1 MHGILILWHMLINI
15 SDLSDLPPAISV
27 TAQSVFRTFK
37 AFPKGSY
44 PGGFQL
50 QTQHLLDAVS
60 GFTAP
65 VAQDCLHQITCLV
78 NFLLSGKASPLAA
91 PWLCGAPIT
100 ALHKKNGGVHPRRN
114 GGVQEERRR
123 PRGMEE

>member
-1 MHGILILWHMLINI
+1 MDQLEYMALMHGILILWYMLINI
-15 SDLSDLPPAISV
+15 ADLSDLPPAISV
-27 TAQSVFRTFK
+27 TAQSVFRALK

-78 NFLLSGKASPLAA
+78 NFLLLGKALPSCSSLAV
-91 PWLCGAPIT
+91 WSSNHCFT
-100 ALHKKNGGVHPRRN
+100 
-114 GGVQEERRR
+114 QEEWRSAS
-123 PRGMEE
+123 